1 MKYFLLLCLL
11 CFSCN
16 SPQPTEQKTD
26 TTSGAGTEP
35 PVDNGSKKDGVTPV
49 SEVHDTIIWI
59 GKSARWKMSPAEIF
73 DGSYDSTTSLF
84 LACGN
89 TKAQHVDKS
98 QIDYDLVNNCDSAFS
113 ARVRVM
119 LYNRID
125 TSYHALP
132 HTISVIPS
140 TETSKPL
147 VQLQHGTET
156 ITLNPRQA
164 ARVQAAAVQRR
175 LVYLQKQKLLQK

>member
-16 SPQPTEQKTD
+16 SPQPAEQKAD
-26 TTSGAGTEP
+26 TTTTAAAEP
-35 PVDNGSKKDGVTPV
+35 PVKEESKKDGVTPV
-49 SEVHDTIIWI
+49 SEVHDTVLWI

-89 TKAQHVDKS
+89 TKAQRVDKS

-119 LYNRID
+119 LYDRID

-132 HTISVIPS
+132 HTISVVPS
-140 TETSKPL
+140 TETAKPF

-164 ARVQAAAVQRR
+164 ARVQAAVIQRKN
-175 LVYLQKQKLLQK
+175 LYLQKQKFIQK